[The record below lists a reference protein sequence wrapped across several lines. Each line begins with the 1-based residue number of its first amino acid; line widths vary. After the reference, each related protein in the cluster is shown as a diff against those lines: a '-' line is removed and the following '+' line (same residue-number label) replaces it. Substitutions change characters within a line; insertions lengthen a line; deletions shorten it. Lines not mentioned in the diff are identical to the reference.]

1 MPRWRGFTTAS
12 LIAIGAETASRLLLA
27 LSGPVT
33 DETMS
38 KWASF
43 SADNGVRADLSH
55 LFLKM
60 PMTRKRFGNSLP
72 LRYLLSIMPR

>member
-1 MPRWRGFTTAS
+1 MGQ
-12 LIAIGAETASRLLLA
+12 L
-27 LSGPVT
+27 
-33 DETMS
+33 
-38 KWASF
+38 

-72 LRYLLSIMPR
+72 LRYLLKHHAALIGI